1 VDKDQRCLHLR
12 RFTKEKEEVIALI
25 HTDDVVM
32 IGGSEEMMKEIM
44 DECDKEWGVKQIDS
58 DVILGV
64 KCIAKEDKIIG
75 ERLHNWD
82 TNSLTY

>member
-1 VDKDQRCLHLR
+1 M
-12 RFTKEKEEVIALI
+12 

-44 DECDKEWGVKQIDS
+44 DECDKEQGVKQIDS

-64 KCIAKEDKIIG
+64 KCSAKEDKIIG
-75 ERLHNWD
+75 KAI
-82 TNSLTY
+82 